1 MRERVA
7 VGSLTEVA
15 LQGTVVFLHL
25 FLGGLHFC
33 LRGTPAGN
41 RMESFFGISTRQD
54 CLNPFMCCCC
64 RKKKDLE
71 VKFSG
76 RHCTDPLCL
85 VLFAAAWFVSIIVLI
100 AAHRT
105 ADMAS

>member
-1 MRERVA
+1 
-7 VGSLTEVA
+7 
-15 LQGTVVFLHL
+15 
-25 FLGGLHFC
+25 
-33 LRGTPAGN
+33 
-41 RMESFFGISTRQD
+41 
-54 CLNPFMCCCC
+54 MCCCC